1 MKYTLQEGS
10 FSLFPAAWQDT
21 SMTILRDDDSGLS
34 VVVSRGVVPD
44 GSDYEQE
51 FHRQWD
57 ALRAQ
62 MGDIKQ
68 SEFCRVTAGA
78 DGKINAVEV
87 ETAFERNGQRLW
99 QKQLAVQTPD
109 KPVLMIFTLS
119 ALRPFTDEDCE
130 RWNTLK
136 QTLTLNN
143 NRNV

>member
-34 VVVSRGVVPD
+34 VVVSRGVIPD

-68 SEFCRVTAGA
+68 SEFCRVAAGA

-119 ALRPFTDEDCE
+119 ALRPFTDEDRE